1 MSTISADISL
11 VLSILN
17 IATSDLETPQS
28 KLAQT
33 LRNAF
38 TNGSGA
44 GQVNQMF
51 SDTRTLATA
60 TAESLDLNA
69 GGLLDVFGNALTLT
83 KLKVLA
89 MSADPNNTTSLIV
102 GNVANGIVGFFG
114 ASTHS
119 LQLNPGS
126 LLLITSPDAGGYT
139 ITAATGDLLKVS
151 NGSGASANYNI
162 AVLGA

>member
-1 MSTISADISL
+1 MTISADISL

-17 IATSDLETPQS
+17 IPSSDLESPS
-28 KLAQT
+28 SRLAQT

-51 SDTRTLATA
+51 SDTRTLASNTP
-60 TAESLDLNA
+60 ESLDFNA

-83 KLKVLA
+83 KLKLLA
-89 MSADPNNTTSLIV
+89 MSADPTNTTSLTV
-102 GNVANGIVGFFG
+102 GNVTNGIVGFFG
-114 ASTHS
+114 AATHS
-119 LQLNPGS
+119 LLLNPGS

-139 ITAATGDLLKVS
+139 ITAGTGDLLKVS
-151 NGSGASANYNI
+151 NGNGASANYNI
-162 AVLGA
+162 VVLGA